1 MNTWLRDN
9 GLWLTLFAFFVL
21 SEMGRIFS
29 DWRINSTLTAAD
41 AAQGNRATPPTLLN
55 PVGGAQ
61 WGFEFFQNGQ
71 SRLAP
76 MAILIVLTVCL
87 REQGGAES
95 KLSPRRMPRRGT
107 INP

>member
-41 AAQGNRATPPTLLN
+41 AAPR
-55 PVGGAQ
+55 
-61 WGFEFFQNGQ
+61 Q
-71 SRLAP
+71 SCNA
-76 MAILIVLTVCL
+76 ADA
-87 REQGGAES
+87 AE
-95 KLSPRRMPRRGT
+95 PRRRCAMGVRILPEWAKQIGAHGDPNCSDRMPA
-107 INP
+107 